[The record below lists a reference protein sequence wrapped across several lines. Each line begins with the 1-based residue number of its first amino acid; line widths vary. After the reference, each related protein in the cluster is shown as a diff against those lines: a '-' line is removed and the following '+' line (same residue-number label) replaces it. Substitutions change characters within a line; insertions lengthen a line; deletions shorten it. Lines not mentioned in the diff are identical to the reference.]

1 MHRNMLHSATHKE
14 WDIGRSVRGI
24 HRTADCYLLKMAHE
38 GDRTNLN
45 GCGLLS
51 HNNWLTVA
59 TPGQRDKE
67 TGNSYVNAQGIDS

>member
-1 MHRNMLHSATHKE
+1 
-14 WDIGRSVRGI
+14 
-24 HRTADCYLLKMAHE
+24 MAHE

-59 TPGQRDKE
+59 TPGQRGKE